1 MSKGRY
7 GIYGGQY
14 IPETL
19 MQAVQEVEA
28 AYEKYSKDEEFQR
41 ELEDLLKHYAGR
53 PSLLCRKNDKRP
65 GRSQNL
71 SEKGGFK
78 PYRLPQD

>member
-28 AYEKYSKDEEFQR
+28 AYENTAKT
-41 ELEDLLKHYAGR
+41 
-53 PSLLCRKNDKRP
+53 KNF
-65 GRSQNL
+65 
-71 SEKGGFK
+71 KGNW
-78 PYRLPQD
+78 RIC